1 MAAGPDGP
9 LGREMGRKPRLGLD
23 AFGTDLR
30 PEPELEAA
38 WRAAEAG
45 LELELIGDAAV
56 LEPALRSLLDARSAV
71 LAAQAIQPSSP
82 SAGSVTVVHAPSQI
96 GMDESPAR
104 AVRAKPDASLCVAF
118 DRLAA
123 GELDAVVS
131 AGNSGAILTAALL
144 RLGRLPGLDRP
155 AIATYFPR
163 IEPRIDGGR
172 TVLLDAGANVECKP
186 LNLVQFA
193 VVGAA
198 FCRSET
204 GLARPR
210 VAVLANGVEA
220 VKGTP
225 LTRASHEILSRWQA
239 EQADR
244 GSESAFEFAGYVE
257 PGDLFTSACDVAVT
271 DGWTGNIA
279 LKLAEAAMATWPRL
293 LERPLAE
300 LDRDRAARGE
310 ATITDV
316 IAPALQTVA
325 RQVDPDAYGGAPLL
339 GVDGAVMIC
348 HGAAGPVALLNALL
362 TAHRFAE
369 RSLTQAI
376 GQALEDHAELFEL
389 ARTLR

>member
-1 MAAGPDGP
+1 MTAGPPSPPDHP
-9 LGREMGRKPRLGLD
+9 SFADHPDHRPRLGLD

-30 PEPELEAA
+30 PQPELEAA
-38 WRAAEAG
+38 WQAAVAG

-56 LEPALRSLLDARSAV
+56 LEPVLRARSSESP
-71 LAAQAIQPSSP
+71 LGPSGCP
-82 SAGSVTVVHAPSQI
+82 ITVVHAASQI
-96 GMDESPAR
+96 AMDESPAR

-123 GELDAVVS
+123 RELDAVIS

-155 AIATYFPR
+155 AIATSF
-163 IEPRIDGGR
+163 PRIDGGR
-172 TVLLDAGANVECKP
+172 TVLLDAGANVECKA

-204 GLARPR
+204 GIARPR
-210 VAVLANGVEA
+210 VAVLANGVES
-220 VKGTP
+220 VKGTT
-225 LTRASHEILSRWQA
+225 LTRGVHGILSQWQA
-239 EQADR
+239 RPGTA
-244 GSESAFEFAGYVE
+244 ESAFEFAGYVE

-271 DGWTGNIA
+271 DGWTGNIV

-293 LERPLAE
+293 LARPLAQI
-300 LDRDRAARGE
+300 DRARVQRGE

-316 IAPALQTVA
+316 IEPALQTVA
-325 RQVDPDAYGGAPLL
+325 QQVDPDAYGGAPLL
-339 GVDGAVMIC
+339 GVDGVVMIC
-348 HGAAGPVALLNALL
+348 HGAAGPAALLNALL

-369 RSLTQAI
+369 RELTLAI
-376 GQALEDHAELFEL
+376 GHALEDHAELFEL

>member
-1 MAAGPDGP
+1 VGLLARHG
-9 LGREMGRKPRLGLD
+9 PRLGLD

-30 PEPELEAA
+30 PRPELEAA
-38 WRAAEAG
+38 RLAFEAG

-56 LEPALRSLLDARSAV
+56 LEPALRSLMPAE
-71 LAAQAIQPSSP
+71 AAGGIP
-82 SAGSVTVVHAPSQI
+82 AGITVVHAPSQI
-96 GMDESPAR
+96 TMDESPAR

-123 GELDAVVS
+123 RKLDAVVS
-131 AGNSGAILTAALL
+131 AGSSGAILTAALL
-144 RLGRLPGLDRP
+144 RLGRLAGLDRP
-155 AIATYFPR
+155 AIATTF
-163 IEPRIDGGR
+163 PRIDGGR
-172 TVLLDAGANVECKP
+172 TVLLDAGATVECKV

-198 FCRSET
+198 FCSSET

-210 VAVLANGVEA
+210 VAILANGIEA

-225 LTRASHEILSRWQA
+225 LTRSTHEILSGWQA
-239 EQADR
+239 SR
-244 GSESAFEFAGYVE
+244 GAASAFEFAGYVE

-293 LERPLAE
+293 LARQLDE
-300 LDRDRAARGE
+300 LDRSRDDRGE
-310 ATITDV
+310 AMITDV
-316 IAPALQTVA
+316 ITPALQTVA

-362 TAHRFAE
+362 TAQRFVE
-369 RSLTQAI
+369 RNLTMAI
-376 GQALEDHAELFEL
+376 GLALEDHAELFEL

>member
-1 MAAGPDGP
+1 MSSVPAVPAVRAGH
-9 LGREMGRKPRLGLD
+9 RPRLGLD

-38 WRAAEAG
+38 R
-45 LELELIGDAAV
+45 
-56 LEPALRSLLDARSAV
+56 
-71 LAAQAIQPSSP
+71 LAAQAGLDIELFGDAATLEHALGVHQASSIK
-82 SAGSVTVVHAPSQI
+82 VVHAPSQI
-96 GMDESPAR
+96 AMDESPAR
-104 AVRAKPDASLCVAF
+104 AVRAKPDASMCVAF

-123 GELDAVVS
+123 RELDAVIS

-155 AIATYFPR
+155 AIATSF
-163 IEPRIDGGR
+163 PRIDGGR

-198 FCRSET
+198 FSSSET

-210 VAVLANGVEA
+210 VAILANGVEA
-220 VKGTP
+220 LKGTP
-225 LTRASHEILSRWQA
+225 LTRATHEILSRWHSKQSSSA
-239 EQADR
+239 
-244 GSESAFEFAGYVE
+244 SAFEFAGYIE

-279 LKLAEAAMATWPRL
+279 LKLAEGAMAMWPRL
-293 LERPLAE
+293 LEPELTQ
-300 LDRDRAARGE
+300 LDRARAVRGE
-310 ATITDV
+310 DTIADV
-316 IAPALQTVA
+316 IAPALQQVA
-325 RQVDPDAYGGAPLL
+325 RRVDPDAYGGAPLL

-369 RSLTQAI
+369 RGLTVAI
-376 GQALEDHAELFEL
+376 GRALEDHGELFEL
-389 ARTLR
+389 ARTLRQP

>member
-9 LGREMGRKPRLGLD
+9 LGWKPGREPRLGLD

-30 PEPELEAA
+30 PQPELEAA
-38 WRAAEAG
+38 WRAVEAG

-56 LEPALRSLLDARSAV
+56 LEPALAACLAV
-71 LAAQAIQPSSP
+71 LAAST
-82 SAGSVTVVHAPSQI
+82 GSVSVVHAPSQI

-123 GELDAVVS
+123 RELDAVVS

-155 AIATYFPR
+155 AIATMF
-163 IEPRIDGGR
+163 PRIDGGR
-172 TVLLDAGANVECKP
+172 TVLLDAGANVECKT

-220 VKGTP
+220 LKGTP
-225 LTRASHEILSRWQA
+225 LTRATHEILSRWQA
-239 EQADR
+239 ER

-271 DGWTGNIA
+271 DGWTGNIV

-293 LERPLAE
+293 LERPLAD
-300 LDRDRAARGE
+300 LDRARAARGE

-316 IAPALQTVA
+316 IVPALQTVA

-369 RSLTQAI
+369 RSLTLAI
-376 GQALEDHAELFEL
+376 GHSLEDHAELFEL
-389 ARTLR
+389 ARTRH

>member
-1 MAAGPDGP
+1 MTPP
-9 LGREMGRKPRLGLD
+9 PGRKPRLGLD

-30 PEPELEAA
+30 PRPELEAA
-38 WRAAEAG
+38 WLAAEAG
-45 LELELIGDAAV
+45 LELELIGDAGV
-56 LEPALRSLLDARSAV
+56 LAPALRAHSIGSGT
-71 LAAQAIQPSSP
+71 
-82 SAGSVTVVHAPSQI
+82 GSVMVVHAPSQI
-96 GMDESPAR
+96 AMDESPAR
-104 AVRAKPDASLCVAF
+104 AVRGKPDASLCVAF

-123 GELDAVVS
+123 CDLDAVVS

-155 AIATYFPR
+155 AIATSF
-163 IEPRIDGGR
+163 PRIDGSR

-204 GLARPR
+204 GLSRPR

-220 VKGTP
+220 LKGTP
-225 LTRASHEILSRWQA
+225 LTRATHEILSQWQA
-239 EQADR
+239 RR
-244 GSESAFEFAGYVE
+244 GSASAFEFAGYVE

-271 DGWTGNIA
+271 DGWTGNIV

-293 LERPLAE
+293 LERPLVE
-300 LDRDRAARGE
+300 LDRARAARGE

-325 RQVDPDAYGGAPLL
+325 RHVDPDAHGGAPLL

-348 HGAAGPVALLNALL
+348 HGASGPVALLNALL
-362 TAHRFAE
+362 AAHRFAE
-369 RSLTQAI
+369 RGLTVAI
-376 GQALEDHAELFEL
+376 GLALEDHAELFEL

>member
-1 MAAGPDGP
+1 VGRLAGHG
-9 LGREMGRKPRLGLD
+9 PRLGLD

-30 PEPELEAA
+30 PQPELEAA
-38 WRAAEAG
+38 RRAAEAG

-56 LEPALRSLLDARSAV
+56 LEPALCSTS
-71 LAAQAIQPSSP
+71 I
-82 SAGSVTVVHAPSQI
+82 TVVHAPSQI
-96 GMDESPAR
+96 TMDESPAR
-104 AVRAKPDASLCVAF
+104 AVRGKPDASLCVAF

-123 GELDAVVS
+123 RELDAVVS
-131 AGNSGAILTAALL
+131 AGSSGAILTAALL

-155 AIATYFPR
+155 AIATSFPR
-163 IEPRIDGGR
+163 LDGGR
-172 TVLLDAGANVECKP
+172 TVLLDAGANIESKP
-186 LNLVQFA
+186 FNLVQFA
-193 VVGAA
+193 VIGAA
-198 FCRSET
+198 FCSSET

-210 VAVLANGVEA
+210 VAVLSNGTEA

-225 LTRASHEILSRWQA
+225 LTRSTFEILSAWQA
-239 EQADR
+239 RHASPRE
-244 GSESAFEFAGYVE
+244 GSGSGRWRSAETAPAGAFEFAGYVE

-271 DGWTGNIA
+271 DGWTGNIV
-279 LKLAEAAMATWPRL
+279 LKLAEGAMATWPRL
-293 LERPLAE
+293 LDRQLSQ
-300 LDRDRAARGE
+300 LDRTRAARGE

-316 IAPALQTVA
+316 IAPALQTVS

-369 RSLTQAI
+369 RGLTVAI
-376 GQALEDHAELFEL
+376 GRALQDHGELFEL

>member
-1 MAAGPDGP
+1 VDAG
-9 LGREMGRKPRLGLD
+9 RRRPRLGLD

-30 PEPELEAA
+30 PQPELEAA
-38 WRAAEAG
+38 WQAAEAG
-45 LELELIGDAAV
+45 LEIELIGDAAV
-56 LEPALRSLLDARSAV
+56 LEAALKK
-71 LAAQAIQPSSP
+71 P
-82 SAGSVTVVHAPSQI
+82 AGSVTVVHAASQI
-96 GMDESPAR
+96 AMDESPAR
-104 AVRAKPDASLCVAF
+104 AVRAKPDSSLCVAF

-155 AIATYFPR
+155 AIATSFPR
-163 IEPRIDGGR
+163 IGPAIPGIGGGR
-172 TVLLDAGANVECKP
+172 TVLLDAGANVECKAI
-186 LNLVQFA
+186 NLVQFA

-210 VAVLANGVEA
+210 VGVLANGIEA

-225 LTRASHEILSRWQA
+225 LTRAAHEILSQWQA
-239 EQADR
+239 RR
-244 GSESAFEFAGYVE
+244 GSASAFEFAGYVE

-293 LERPLAE
+293 LARQLDE
-300 LDRDRAARGE
+300 LDRSRDDRGE
-310 ATITDV
+310 AMITDV
-316 IAPALQTVA
+316 ITPALQTVA

-362 TAHRFAE
+362 TAQRFVE
-369 RSLTQAI
+369 RNLTMAI
-376 GQALEDHAELFEL
+376 GLALEDHAELFEL

>member
-1 MAAGPDGP
+1 MDPGACP
-9 LGREMGRKPRLGLD
+9 
-23 AFGTDLR
+23 
-30 PEPELEAA
+30 
-38 WRAAEAG
+38 
-45 LELELIGDAAV
+45 
-56 LEPALRSLLDARSAV
+56 
-71 LAAQAIQPSSP
+71 
-82 SAGSVTVVHAPSQI
+82 VTVVHAPSQI
-96 GMDESPAR
+96 AMDESPAR

-123 GELDAVVS
+123 RELDAVVS

-155 AIATYFPR
+155 AIATSF
-163 IEPRIDGGR
+163 PRIDGGR
-172 TVLLDAGANVECKP
+172 TVLLDAGANVECKAF
-186 LNLVQFA
+186 NLVQFA

-210 VAVLANGVEA
+210 VAVLANGIEA

-225 LTRASHEILSRWQA
+225 LTRGAHGILSQWQ
-239 EQADR
+239 DGR

-293 LERPLAE
+293 LGRPLAE
-300 LDRDRAARGE
+300 LDRARAARGE

-362 TAHRFAE
+362 TAQRFAE
-369 RSLTQAI
+369 RGLTVAI
-376 GQALEDHAELFEL
+376 GHALEDHAELFEL

>member
-1 MAAGPDGP
+1 MIP
-9 LGREMGRKPRLGLD
+9 GRRPRLGLD

-30 PEPELEAA
+30 PQPEIEAA
-38 WRAAEAG
+38 WQAAEAG

-56 LEPALRSLLDARSAV
+56 LEPALRSRLRTE
-71 LAAQAIQPSSP
+71 SS
-82 SAGSVTVVHAPSQI
+82 SGSVTVVHAPSQI
-96 GMDESPAR
+96 AMDESPAR

-118 DRLAA
+118 DRLATR
-123 GELDAVVS
+123 ELDAVVS

-155 AIATYFPR
+155 AIVTSFPHVV
-163 IEPRIDGGR
+163 DGGR
-172 TVLLDAGANVECKP
+172 TVLLDAGANVECKT

-193 VVGAA
+193 VIGAA
-198 FCRSET
+198 FCRSES
-204 GLARPR
+204 GRSRPR

-220 VKGTP
+220 LKGTP
-225 LTRASHEILSRWQA
+225 LTRATHEILSQWQA
-239 EQADR
+239 RR
-244 GSESAFEFAGYVE
+244 GSASAFEFAGYVE

-271 DGWTGNIA
+271 DGWTGNIV

-300 LDRDRAARGE
+300 LDRARVARGE

-325 RQVDPDAYGGAPLL
+325 RQLDPDAYGGAPLL

-348 HGAAGPVALLNALL
+348 HGAAGPAALLNALL
-362 TAHRFAE
+362 AAHRFAE
-369 RSLTQAI
+369 RGLTSTI
-376 GQALEDHAELFEL
+376 GHALEDHAELFEL

>member
-1 MAAGPDGP
+1 MIP
-9 LGREMGRKPRLGLD
+9 GRRPRLGLD

-30 PEPELEAA
+30 PQPELEAA

-56 LEPALRSLLDARSAV
+56 LGPALRAREQGSSEF
-71 LAAQAIQPSSP
+71 PSI
-82 SAGSVTVVHAPSQI
+82 TVVHAPSQI
-96 GMDESPAR
+96 AMDESPAR

-123 GELDAVVS
+123 RDLDAVVS

-155 AIATYFPR
+155 AIATSF
-163 IEPRIDGGR
+163 PRIDGGR
-172 TVLLDAGANVECKP
+172 TVLLDAGANVECKT

-193 VVGAA
+193 VMGAA

-225 LTRASHEILSRWQA
+225 LTRGAHGILSRWQD
-239 EQADR
+239 QR
-244 GSESAFEFAGYVE
+244 GNESAFEFAGYVE

-279 LKLAEAAMATWPRL
+279 LKLAEAALATWPRL
-293 LERPLAE
+293 LGRPLAE
-300 LDRDRAARGE
+300 LDRARAARGE
-310 ATITDV
+310 AAITDV

-369 RSLTQAI
+369 RSLTEAI

-389 ARTLR
+389 ARTFR

>member
-1 MAAGPDGP
+1 MTAGH
-9 LGREMGRKPRLGLD
+9 RPRLGLD

-30 PEPELEAA
+30 PQPELEAA
-38 WRAAEAG
+38 WQAAVAG

-56 LEPALRSLLDARSAV
+56 LEPVLRARASESP
-71 LAAQAIQPSSP
+71 LGP
-82 SAGSVTVVHAPSQI
+82 SACPITVVHAASQI
-96 GMDESPAR
+96 AMDESPAR
-104 AVRAKPDASLCVAF
+104 AVRAKADASLCVAF

-123 GELDAVVS
+123 HEIDAVIS

-155 AIATYFPR
+155 AIATS
-163 IEPRIDGGR
+163 IPRIDGGR

-186 LNLVQFA
+186 INLVQFA

-210 VAVLANGVEA
+210 VAVLANGVES

-225 LTRASHEILSRWQA
+225 LTRGAHGILSQWQA
-239 EQADR
+239 R
-244 GSESAFEFAGYVE
+244 PGTESAFEFAGYVE

-271 DGWTGNIA
+271 DGWTGNIV

-293 LERPLAE
+293 LEQPLAQI
-300 LDRDRAARGE
+300 DRARAARGE

-369 RSLTQAI
+369 RSLTLAI
-376 GQALEDHAELFEL
+376 GHALEDHAELFEL